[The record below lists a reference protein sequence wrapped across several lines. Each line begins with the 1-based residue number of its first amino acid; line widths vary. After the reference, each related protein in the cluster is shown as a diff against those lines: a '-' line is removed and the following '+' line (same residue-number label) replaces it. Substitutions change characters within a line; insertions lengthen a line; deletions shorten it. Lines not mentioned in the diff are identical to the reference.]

1 MGKAARARAT
11 ATKGVVLFTLKELSL
26 CCENLQAARQPY
38 ATTKR
43 WSCPSTRSRM
53 SKLEKLSFND
63 VLKWHALAAG
73 PAGLVLVALPHR
85 LFAQLSGAPY
95 SPAAHE
101 VARCYGALTAAQAW
115 FAWRTR
121 RIADGRV
128 RRMLAEAYALCY
140 ALTGLALGRAMAAA
154 PVGALGALACF
165 ASWALALL
173 YAYFRVVRRIKSFEL
188 PGSAADGH
196 DL

>member
-1 MGKAARARAT
+1 
-11 ATKGVVLFTLKELSL
+11 
-26 CCENLQAARQPY
+26 
-38 ATTKR
+38 
-43 WSCPSTRSRM
+43 M

-73 PAGLVLVALPHR
+73 PAGLVLVMLPHR

-154 PVGALGALACF
+154 PVGALGALA
-165 ASWALALL
+165 LL

>member
-1 MGKAARARAT
+1 
-11 ATKGVVLFTLKELSL
+11 
-26 CCENLQAARQPY
+26 
-38 ATTKR
+38 
-43 WSCPSTRSRM
+43 M

-73 PAGLVLVALPHR
+73 PAGLVLVMLPHR

-128 RRMLAEAYALCY
+128 RRMLAESYAVCY
-140 ALTGLALGRAMAAA
+140 ALTSAALLRAALSSPASHGVVGGLLC
-154 PVGALGALACF
+154 VVSLAV
-165 ASWALALL
+165 AGL
-173 YAYFRVVRRIKSFEL
+173 YAYFRFVRKLKSFEL
-188 PGSAADGH
+188 PGALSDAA
-196 DL
+196 L

>member
-1 MGKAARARAT
+1 
-11 ATKGVVLFTLKELSL
+11 
-26 CCENLQAARQPY
+26 
-38 ATTKR
+38 
-43 WSCPSTRSRM
+43 M

-73 PAGLVLVALPHR
+73 PAGLVLVMLPHR

-121 RIADGRV
+121 RIACSSSRPHA
-128 RRMLAEAYALCY
+128 R
-140 ALTGLALGRAMAAA
+140 TN
-154 PVGALGALACF
+154 
-165 ASWALALL
+165 
-173 YAYFRVVRRIKSFEL
+173 
-188 PGSAADGH
+188 GSAASRRR
-196 DL
+196 LPPSVLATRARRA

>member
-1 MGKAARARAT
+1 MPYDAAD
-11 ATKGVVLFTLKELSL
+11 
-26 CCENLQAARQPY
+26 AA
-38 ATTKR
+38 
-43 WSCPSTRSRM
+43 RSRM

-73 PAGLVLVALPHR
+73 PAGLVLVMLPHR

-121 RIADGRV
+121 RIAVGP
-128 RRMLAEAYALCY
+128 
-140 ALTGLALGRAMAAA
+140 GRA
-154 PVGALGALACF
+154 GSETGALARAPAIEYC
-165 ASWALALL
+165 W
-173 YAYFRVVRRIKSFEL
+173 R
-188 PGSAADGH
+188 
-196 DL
+196 

>member
-1 MGKAARARAT
+1 
-11 ATKGVVLFTLKELSL
+11 
-26 CCENLQAARQPY
+26 
-38 ATTKR
+38 
-43 WSCPSTRSRM
+43 M

-73 PAGLVLVALPHR
+73 PAGLVLVMLPHR

-101 VARCYGALTAAQAW
+101 VARCYGALT
-115 FAWRTR
+115 
-121 RIADGRV
+121 
-128 RRMLAEAYALCY
+128 
-140 ALTGLALGRAMAAA
+140 GLALGRAMAAA
-154 PVGALGALACF
+154 PVGALGALACV

>member
-1 MGKAARARAT
+1 
-11 ATKGVVLFTLKELSL
+11 
-26 CCENLQAARQPY
+26 
-38 ATTKR
+38 
-43 WSCPSTRSRM
+43 M

-73 PAGLVLVALPHR
+73 PAGLVLVMLPHR

-154 PVGALGALACF
+154 PVGALGALACV

-173 YAYFRVVRRIKSFEL
+173 ARTSASSADDPRAARVRGGRATVIISSGL
-188 PGSAADGH
+188 VVVV
-196 DL
+196 

>member
-1 MGKAARARAT
+1 
-11 ATKGVVLFTLKELSL
+11 
-26 CCENLQAARQPY
+26 
-38 ATTKR
+38 
-43 WSCPSTRSRM
+43 M

-73 PAGLVLVALPHR
+73 PAGLVLVMLPHR

-128 RRMLAEAYALCY
+128 RRMLAESYAVCY
-140 ALTGLALGRAMAAA
+140 ALTSAALLRAALSSPASHGL
-154 PVGALGALACF
+154 VGGLLCVVSLAV
-165 ASWALALL
+165 AGL
-173 YAYFRVVRRIKSFEL
+173 YAYFRFVRKLKSFEL
-188 PGSAADGH
+188 PGALSDAA
-196 DL
+196 L

>member
-1 MGKAARARAT
+1 M
-11 ATKGVVLFTLKELSL
+11 
-26 CCENLQAARQPY
+26 PY
-38 ATTKR
+38 TT
-43 WSCPSTRSRM
+43 PSTAELM

-73 PAGLVLVALPHR
+73 PAGLVLVMLPHR

-154 PVGALGALACF
+154 PVGALGALACL
-165 ASWALALL
+165 ASWALAVL

>member
-1 MGKAARARAT
+1 MPAGHHSAGG
-11 ATKGVVLFTLKELSL
+11 GVMV
-26 CCENLQAARQPY
+26 R
-38 ATTKR
+38 
-43 WSCPSTRSRM
+43 
-53 SKLEKLSFND
+53 D
-63 VLKWHALAAG
+63 GHAAG
-73 PAGLVLVALPHR
+73 RLAPNGSHGAAAPGSSPPWVALSNP
-85 LFAQLSGAPY
+85 AVLSPV
-95 SPAAHE
+95 SPA
-101 VARCYGALTAAQAW
+101 
-115 FAWRTR
+115 RTR

-154 PVGALGALACF
+154 PVGALGALACV

>member
-1 MGKAARARAT
+1 
-11 ATKGVVLFTLKELSL
+11 
-26 CCENLQAARQPY
+26 
-38 ATTKR
+38 
-43 WSCPSTRSRM
+43 M

-121 RIADGRV
+121 R
-128 RRMLAEAYALCY
+128 MLAEAYALCY

-154 PVGALGALACF
+154 PVGALGALACL

>member
-1 MGKAARARAT
+1 M
-11 ATKGVVLFTLKELSL
+11 
-26 CCENLQAARQPY
+26 PY
-38 ATTKR
+38 TT
-43 WSCPSTRSRM
+43 PSTRSRM

-140 ALTGLALGRAMAAA
+140 ALTGLALGRAMVAA
-154 PVGALGALACF
+154 PVGALGALACL

-188 PGSAADGH
+188 PGSVADGH

>member
-1 MGKAARARAT
+1 
-11 ATKGVVLFTLKELSL
+11 
-26 CCENLQAARQPY
+26 
-38 ATTKR
+38 
-43 WSCPSTRSRM
+43 M

-95 SPAAHE
+95 SPVAHE

-154 PVGALGALACF
+154 PVGALGALACL